1 MSKEYT
7 CLGMMSGTSG
17 DGVDASIIR
26 SNGLDKFTILKEKY
40 YEYDENIFHEY
51 HNLKKKINSTNDIK
65 RFSSLIKKLENEI
78 TIFHAKVFKDI
89 SQGVNLD
96 LIGFHGQTIYHNPQE
111 KISLQLGNGNLLSQL
126 SKKKIVF
133 NFRKN
138 DIKNGGEGAPLTP
151 IFHKYLIVS
160 KKVEL
165 PACILNIGGISN
177 LTLITDTKNKEI
189 SSKDVGPGNCLINA
203 WMQNNTDKKFD
214 VDGKVSLRG
223 KVNEII
229 LEQALE
235 IHENNF
241 HKKNNISLDT
251 NDFDISFARGL
262 NLEDGAATLTA
273 FTGKIISSKINSL
286 LQDNQN
292 KNIKIIICGGG
303 RKNLNLVKQIKIN
316 SNRNISFF
324 NAEDYNLNG
333 DFIESQAFGYIA
345 VRSVLSLPIS
355 FPNTTGCMAPC
366 SGGEVIN
373 SLN

>member
-1 MSKEYT
+1 
-7 CLGMMSGTSG
+7 
-17 DGVDASIIR
+17 
-26 SNGLDKFTILKEKY
+26 
-40 YEYDENIFHEY
+40 
-51 HNLKKKINSTNDIK
+51 
-65 RFSSLIKKLENEI
+65 
-78 TIFHAKVFKDI
+78 
-89 SQGVNLD
+89 
-96 LIGFHGQTIYHNPQE
+96 
-111 KISLQLGNGNLLSQL
+111 
-126 SKKKIVF
+126 
-133 NFRKN
+133 
-138 DIKNGGEGAPLTP
+138 
-151 IFHKYLIVS
+151 
-160 KKVEL
+160 
-165 PACILNIGGISN
+165 
-177 LTLITDTKNKEI
+177 
-189 SSKDVGPGNCLINA
+189 
-203 WMQNNTDKKFD
+203 MQNNTDKKFD

-241 HKKNNISLDT
+241 QKKNNISLDT

-273 FTGKIISSKINSL
+273 FTGKIISSKISSL
-286 LQDNQN
+286 LQENQN

-355 FPNTTGCMAPC
+355 FPSTTGCMAPC